1 MNSGGGRLQKC
12 NRGEFWAFRPRKVI
26 YCEVSYTEIDHQQS
40 IKARLAPGARTSGLK
55 HSLFALGLKVSIGR
69 PLRSGYRVGG
79 YLMKKPTGNEI
90 LMKAM
95 QLAQEDGKPWLW
107 SSNELDNE
115 RDERG
120 PFIYDSL
127 RTEYLKR
134 ALELLRREESSPQEG
149 A

>member
-1 MNSGGGRLQKC
+1 
-12 NRGEFWAFRPRKVI
+12 
-26 YCEVSYTEIDHQQS
+26 
-40 IKARLAPGARTSGLK
+40 
-55 HSLFALGLKVSIGR
+55 
-69 PLRSGYRVGG
+69 
-79 YLMKKPTGNEI
+79 MKKPTGDEI